1 MIHPKR
7 YFVNEKMHTRSL
19 IYIFVFKRFC
29 LSSFA
34 YFYIGWRTIVF
45 SHGMEME
52 RTIYLQEK
60 ASIAPA

>member
-1 MIHPKR
+1 LFLNG
-7 YFVNEKMHTRSL
+7 FVDR
-19 IYIFVFKRFC
+19 V
-29 LSSFA
+29 FA

-45 SHGMEME
+45 PHGMEME